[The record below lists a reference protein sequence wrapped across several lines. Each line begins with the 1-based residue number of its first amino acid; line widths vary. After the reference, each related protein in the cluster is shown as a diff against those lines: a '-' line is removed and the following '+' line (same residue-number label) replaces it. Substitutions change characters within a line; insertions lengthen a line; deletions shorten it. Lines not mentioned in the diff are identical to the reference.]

1 MRIIPYGKSLLLGII
16 LMILAGCVSVQV
28 IPTELPLPIMP
39 EMQFVSREGT
49 ICLSEPD
56 ANKLLRYFQQLDAFR
71 KAWERLRGQ

>member
-1 MRIIPYGKSLLLGII
+1 MSRVSRTLLVSMLFVSL
-16 LMILAGCVSVQV
+16 ASCVSVQV

>member
-1 MRIIPYGKSLLLGII
+1 MSHGARMLLTGILLVSL
-16 LMILAGCVSVQV
+16 ASCVSVQV

-56 ANKLLRYFQQLDAFR
+56 ANKLLRYLQQLDVFR
-71 KAWERLRGQ
+71 KAWERLRDH

>member
-1 MRIIPYGKSLLLGII
+1 MRLRILLVSI
-16 LMILAGCVSVQV
+16 LLVSLAGCVSVQV

-71 KAWERLRGQ
+71 KAWERLRDP

>member
-1 MRIIPYGKSLLLGII
+1 MRLRILLVSI
-16 LMILAGCVSVQV
+16 LLVSLAGCVSVQV

-39 EMQFVSREGT
+39 EMQFVPREGT

-71 KAWERLRGQ
+71 KAWERLRDP